1 MSVDYAEIKGA
12 LDRRCPRRARH
23 LCRIYAEEHCDG
35 TRDGFRQLYQETKR
49 RFGLDSLV

>member
-1 MSVDYAEIKGA
+1 MSVDYDTIRKAIA
-12 LDRRCPRRARH
+12 MRCLRRARH

-35 TRDGFRQLYQETKR
+35 TRDGFNSLYQETKR

>member
-1 MSVDYAEIKGA
+1 MSVDYEDIKDS

-23 LCRIYAEEHCDG
+23 LCKIYAEEHACGDSEDFQ
-35 TRDGFRQLYQETKR
+35 RIYAETKR